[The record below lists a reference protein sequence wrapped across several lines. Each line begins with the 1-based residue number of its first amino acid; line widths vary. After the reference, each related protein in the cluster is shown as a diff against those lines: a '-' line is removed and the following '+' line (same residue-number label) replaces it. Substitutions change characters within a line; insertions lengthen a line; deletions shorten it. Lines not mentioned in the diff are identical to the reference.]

1 MKEEKNIRAAIREF
15 FVKEYNKLVN
25 YVHGYLNELSY
36 SVDAEDIIQDVALNI
51 YSKADINAPIENL
64 AAYAYRS
71 IKNKIIDIRRRKR
84 ESMSIEDFNNK
95 KNENILSETVS
106 VDEEEDFYKD
116 ENVYEKMMEAIDKL
130 KSQERDIIIETE
142 FNGRS
147 FNELS
152 IEWNTPVGTLLA
164 RKHRALSKLQKI
176 LQNEK
181 KKYNL

>member
-1 MKEEKNIRAAIREF
+1 MKQEKNIRAAVRDF
-15 FVKEYNKLVN
+15 FIKEYNKLVN

-71 IKNKIIDIRRRKR
+71 VKNKIIDIKRKNR
-84 ESMSIEDFNNK
+84 GIMSIEDFNNK
-95 KNENILSETVS
+95 KNENVLSETLS
-106 VDEEEDFYKD
+106 ADEEEDFYKD
-116 ENVYEKMMEAIDKL
+116 ENVYMKMMEAINKL
-130 KSQERDIIIETE
+130 KSQESDIIIETE

-147 FNELS
+147 FHELS
-152 IEWNTPVGTLLA
+152 REWDTPVGTLLA

-176 LQNEK
+176 LQVEK
-181 KKYNL
+181 NKYNL

>member
-1 MKEEKNIRAAIREF
+1 MKEEKNIRSVVRDF
-15 FVKEYNKLVN
+15 FKEEYNKLVN
-25 YVHGYLNELSY
+25 YVRSYLNELSY

-64 AAYAYRS
+64 TAYIYRS
-71 IKNKIIDIRRRKR
+71 VKNKIIDTRRRKR
-84 ESMSIEDFNNK
+84 ESMSIEDFKNK
-95 KNENILSETVS
+95 KNENILSETVC
-106 VDEEEDFYKD
+106 VDEEKDFYKD
-116 ENVYEKMMEAIDKL
+116 ENVYEKMIEAMDKL

-142 FNGRS
+142 FNRRS

-164 RKHRALSKLQKI
+164 RKHRALSKLQK
-176 LQNEK
+176 LLEVEK

>member
-1 MKEEKNIRAAIREF
+1 MKEDKNIRAAIRDF
-15 FVKEYNKLVN
+15 FKKEYNKLIN

-71 IKNKIIDIRRRKR
+71 VKNKIIDIRRRKR
-84 ESMSIEDFNNK
+84 ERLSIEDFNNK
-95 KNENILSETVS
+95 KNENILAETVP
-106 VDEEEDFYKD
+106 VDEEKDFYKD
-116 ENVYEKMMEAIDKL
+116 ENVYEKMIEALDKL

-142 FNGRS
+142 FNSRS

-152 IEWNTPVGTLLA
+152 VEWDTPVGTLLA

-176 LQNEK
+176 LQAEK

>member
-1 MKEEKNIRAAIREF
+1 MKEEKNIRTAIRDF

-25 YVHGYLNELSY
+25 YVNVYLNELSY

-71 IKNKIIDIRRRKR
+71 IKNKIIDIRRKKR
-84 ESMSIEDFNNK
+84 ENMSIEDFNNK

-116 ENVYEKMMEAIDKL
+116 ENVYRKMMEAMDIL

>member
-1 MKEEKNIRAAIREF
+1 M
-15 FVKEYNKLVN
+15 
-25 YVHGYLNELSY
+25 
-36 SVDAEDIIQDVALNI
+36 
-51 YSKADINAPIENL
+51 
-64 AAYAYRS
+64 
-71 IKNKIIDIRRRKR
+71 
-84 ESMSIEDFNNK
+84 
-95 KNENILSETVS
+95 
-106 VDEEEDFYKD
+106 DEEEDFYKD
-116 ENVYEKMMEAIDKL
+116 ENVYEKMMEAMDKL